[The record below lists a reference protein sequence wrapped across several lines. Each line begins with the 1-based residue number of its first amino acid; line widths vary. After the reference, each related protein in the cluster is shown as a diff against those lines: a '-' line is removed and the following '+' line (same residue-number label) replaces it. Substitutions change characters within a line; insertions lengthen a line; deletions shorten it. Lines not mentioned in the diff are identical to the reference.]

1 MAEVRQ
7 FKLTEPLETKELV
20 DWRQTLEVKLALLR
34 PPPQHRHHHSCY
46 QCLNHH
52 RQKRLFF
59 KSALN

>member
-1 MAEVRQ
+1 MTEVSQ

-20 DWRQTLEVKLALLR
+20 DWRQTLEVQLALL
-34 PPPQHRHHHSCY
+34 PPHHHCHSCY

-52 RQKRLFF
+52 RQKRLIF